1 MIEGASVD
9 NDEKEYQLIEGPL
22 HKRKI
27 LIHTYST
34 PVVKAQVIRHVGKQ
48 VKS

>member
-22 HKRKI
+22 HKGKI
-27 LIHTYST
+27 LIHTYFNSS
-34 PVVKAQVIRHVGKQ
+34 GK
-48 VKS
+48 SPGH